1 MKIGIAILAAI
12 GMLLTDSICVGAQ
25 NNASDDLE
33 DIIIAVSDNMV
44 TVPKNQ
50 EEEAIEELFSRAYDE
65 ENGIV
70 AYASAADIASVTV
83 VREGE
88 QVIPTTPLKTS
99 ENIINQSV
107 PLYRLKF
114 KVTVK
119 ANDGRPVANCAVVAV
134 TSGNTGVAGIKT
146 INTNSMGIG
155 YIEIDVRGVNTVEVK
170 AVCKRMGTALSVQSA
185 AVRSSTVLSC
195 NYESQFYVIAYIVAK
210 ESDYTGG
217 KVSASGITGSYRSDF
232 LAAVK
237 LNGTGYTADGKYIRY
252 NSNTS
257 SYAFVT
263 EPTTAT
269 GTVPAANRTIA
280 VDSYYIPLVKINS
293 VWRRGIV
300 QIFGIGERVAE
311 DKGGAIQGY
320 RIDEYRGIGR
330 GSLTGFSNGNR
341 TVKYIRTQ

>member
-1 MKIGIAILAAI
+1 MKRGIAILAVI
-12 GMLLTDSICVGAQ
+12 GMLLTDSIFIEAQ
-25 NNASDDLE
+25 NNAPDDLE
-33 DIIIAVSDNMV
+33 NVIIAVGDNMV
-44 TVPKNQ
+44 IVPKSR
-50 EEEAIEELFSRAYDE
+50 EEEALEELFSQAYDE
-65 ENGIV
+65 ENEIV
-70 AYASAADIASVTV
+70 TYASAADIASITV

-99 ENIINQSV
+99 ENIINQGV

-134 TSGNTGVAGIKT
+134 TSGNTGVVGIKT
-146 INTNSMGIG
+146 INTNSTGIG

-170 AVCKRMGTALSVQSA
+170 AVCKRMGTSLSVQSA
-185 AVRSSTVLSC
+185 PLRSSTVLSC
-195 NYESQFYVIAYIVAK
+195 NYESQFYVTAYIVAK
-210 ESDYTGG
+210 EADYKEG
-217 KVSASGITGSYRSDF
+217 KVTATGITGTYRSDF

-237 LNGTGYTADGKYIRY
+237 LNGTGYTEGGKYIRY
-252 NSNTS
+252 NSGTS
-257 SYAFVT
+257 AYAFVT
-263 EPTTAT
+263 APTTAS
-269 GTVPAANRTIA
+269 GTVPAQNHTIA

-293 VWRRGIV
+293 VWRRGVV
-300 QIFGIGERVAE
+300 QISGMGERVAE

-330 GSLTGFSNGNR
+330 GSLAGFSNGSR